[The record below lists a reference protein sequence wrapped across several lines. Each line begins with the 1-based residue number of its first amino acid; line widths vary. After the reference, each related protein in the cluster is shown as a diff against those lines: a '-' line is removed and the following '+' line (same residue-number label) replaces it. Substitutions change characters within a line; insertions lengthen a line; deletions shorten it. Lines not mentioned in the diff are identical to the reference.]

1 MANANP
7 TLNPSAD
14 NDLPS
19 TMVQVLRTFL
29 MGVDDMLP
37 VKVVSY
43 DRANN
48 RATVEHQI
56 LQVETNGDEIKRGT
70 IISIPVLFLGGGG
83 FSISFGLNTGDKGWI
98 KASDRDLANFL
109 ESYDEQPPE
118 TKRIHAFENGI
129 FIPDVMES
137 LTTLAEEDLEAY
149 LVSNDDGTQKI
160 SMSADRIKLK
170 HNVLIVTEGPVKLG
184 TGATQGIARVDDTTE
199 MTFEVGTFGATASGI
214 QIPAVQTIVSAG
226 IITSGSTINKAE

>member
-1 MANANP
+1 MANAQPTQNP
-7 TLNPSAD
+7 AAD

-37 VKVVSY
+37 VKVISY

-56 LQVETNGDEIKRGT
+56 LQVETNGTKIKRGT
-70 IISIPVLFLGGGG
+70 IISTPALFLGGGG
-83 FSISFGLNTGDKGWI
+83 FSISFGIKPGDKGWI

-129 FIPDVMES
+129 FIPDVMEA
-137 LTTLAEEDLEAY
+137 LTTLADEDLEAF
-149 LVSNDDGTQKI
+149 LISNDDGTQKI
-160 SMSADRIKLK
+160 SMSAERIKLK
-170 HNVLIVTEGPVKLG
+170 HDVLIVTEGPVKLG
-184 TGATQGIARVDDTTE
+184 VNATKGIARIDDGTK
-199 MTFEVGTFGATASGI
+199 MTFEIGTFGATVSGV

-226 IITSGSTINKAE
+226 IITSGSIINKAE